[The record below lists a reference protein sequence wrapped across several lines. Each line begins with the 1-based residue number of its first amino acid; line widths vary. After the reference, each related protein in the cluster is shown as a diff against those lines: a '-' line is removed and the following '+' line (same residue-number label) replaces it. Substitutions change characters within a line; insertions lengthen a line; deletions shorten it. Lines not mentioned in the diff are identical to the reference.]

1 MTGKVTTNAHRH
13 GIDPPDSPS
22 YTAKNS
28 RGGMTMKILIGLGV
42 LVVLLVAAIL
52 SLPFLIDLNKYQD
65 QYKPLIEEALNRKI
79 VLKDIRLTIWPRIG
93 VRVAGFTVQDDPAFG
108 TGPFASLTSL
118 DVVVKLMPLLSK
130 KVEVE
135 EITLRDPL
143 ITVIKNRKG
152 EMNLSTIGPKTP
164 TTSAPEQ
171 PEAPSQPTGN
181 PLQVLALLAVD
192 HVSVTGGTITYRDE
206 SATKP
211 IEYQVNDLEVLLK
224 SVHLGETPTLHL
236 ATTVQPYNI
245 PVKLDGSFGPLA
257 ETLDLKQFA
266 FDLGLGKIA
275 MTLKG
280 SVVGGGLDATLTSP
294 LINSADVPV
303 ALPLAK
309 PVIVK
314 NFHVTAKAKSPLPQG
329 APPLELA
336 EVTDLGLDVV
346 LGNSVL
352 NVKGTVAGG
361 RAKINITTPTINTAD
376 VPAGLPLKKPVDIKD
391 LQIAAELKG
400 QEARVN
406 NLSFQLFG
414 GRTKAQA
421 GMTLDPAASP
431 FNGKVVV
438 QGLQLGPALDALGSD
453 QVSISG
459 TAGMDF
465 AMGGRGFSLPDLTN
479 ALEGIGHM
487 AVKDGKIE
495 GVNLIQE
502 ALSHLQVVGLSPDN
516 VKATAFSTIETD
528 LAIKA
533 GVINVQRLLMDSHD
547 FQATGEGTVGFDQ
560 TLNLKVK
567 LNLSQTLSQ
576 KITGSSPA
584 ARLAL
589 AEGRLNVPLLITG
602 TLQAPSYG
610 LDSKALTGKVQE
622 QVKEKMK
629 ETLGD
634 LLKGSTKPDDL
645 KQKGQDLLKGLL
657 GQ

>member
-1 MTGKVTTNAHRH
+1 
-13 GIDPPDSPS
+13 
-22 YTAKNS
+22 
-28 RGGMTMKILIGLGV
+28 MKILIGLGV

-65 QYKPLIEEALNRKI
+65 QYKPLIEGALNRKI

-118 DVVVKLMPLLSK
+118 DVGVKLMPLLSK

-164 TTSAPEQ
+164 ATSSPEQ
-171 PEAPSQPTGN
+171 RETPSQPTGN

-192 HVSVTGGTITYRDE
+192 RVSITSGTITYRDE
-206 SATKP
+206 STTKP
-211 IEYQVNDLEVLLK
+211 TEYQVNDLDVLLK

-236 ATTVQPYNI
+236 AATVQPYNI
-245 PVKLDGSFGPLA
+245 PVKLDGSFGPLV
-257 ETLDLKQFA
+257 ETLELKQFA

-275 MTLKG
+275 MALKG
-280 SVVGGGLDATLTSP
+280 SVVGGNLDATLTSP

-303 ALPLAK
+303 TLPLAK
-309 PVIVK
+309 PVIMK
-314 NFHVTAKAKSPLPQG
+314 NFHVTATAKSPLPQG
-329 APPLELA
+329 VPPLELA
-336 EVTDLGLDVV
+336 DVTDLGLEVV

-361 RAKINITTPTINTAD
+361 RAKINITSPAINTAD
-376 VPAGLPLKKPVDIKD
+376 VPVALPLKKPVDIKE

-414 GRTKAQA
+414 GHAKAQA
-421 GMTLDPAASP
+421 GMTLDPAAPP

-465 AMGGRGFSLPDLTN
+465 AMGGRGFSLPDLTK
-479 ALEGIGHM
+479 ALEGVGHV

-495 GVNLIQE
+495 GINLIQE
-502 ALSHLQVVGLSPDN
+502 SLSLLQIVGLSPDN
-516 VKATAFSTIETD
+516 VKVTAFSTIETD
-528 LAIKA
+528 LTIKE
-533 GVINVQRLLMDSHD
+533 GIINVQRLLMDSHD

-567 LNLSQTLSQ
+567 LNLSQALSQ
-576 KITGSSPA
+576 KLTGSSPA

-589 AEGRLNVPLLITG
+589 TGGRLNVPLLITG
-602 TLQAPSYG
+602 TVQAPSYG

-622 QVKEKMK
+622 QVKEKVK
-629 ETLGD
+629 EAIGD
-634 LLKGSTKPDDL
+634 LLKGSTKPEDL